1 MPTPVKYYTPEIR
14 ESYKRIEA
22 EAARRLCTT
31 LPTELQPIYEPI
43 ICGHAAGE
51 NSNDRMNSP
60 ERAADEELGCIVKAA
75 DSLSADSLSAYIKCL
90 GELGAGNA
98 EFEDAAAST
107 RKKLEQMHMPELDW
121 FIDNMLEAFTVPI
134 DRVGF

>member
-1 MPTPVKYYTPEIR
+1 MNQNRTTTKKTEQRQTTRMQAPLGERQIVTELSEDFDLPDYRPEI
-14 ESYKRIEA
+14 KRLLRVQA
-22 EAARRLCTT
+22 KV
-31 LPTELQPIYEPI
+31 
-43 ICGHAAGE
+43 
-51 NSNDRMNSP
+51 SP
-60 ERAADEELGCIVKAA
+60 ADT
-75 DSLSADSLSAYIKCL
+75 YI
-90 GELGAGNA
+90 GAGNA